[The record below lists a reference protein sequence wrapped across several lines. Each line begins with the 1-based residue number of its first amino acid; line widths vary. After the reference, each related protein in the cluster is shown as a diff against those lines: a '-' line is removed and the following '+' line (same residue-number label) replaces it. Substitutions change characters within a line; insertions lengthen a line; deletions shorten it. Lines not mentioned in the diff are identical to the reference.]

1 METMLDYATES
12 VKTFVVNTTRFSN
25 AYRILHGIVKQWSQ
39 ISKFLVVKSC
49 SESLS
54 WHECVLDNF

>member
-1 METMLDYATES
+1 ML
-12 VKTFVVNTTRFSN
+12 
-25 AYRILHGIVKQWSQ
+25 RILHGIVMREQWSQ
-39 ISKFLVVKSC
+39 ISKSLVVKSC